1 MSRTSRRR
9 LTSRFAMLLSLLATL
24 FGLVI
29 LAAILWTLLS
39 RGVTALSLDLF
50 TLDTPPP
57 GVAGGLANALYGS
70 AVMTLLA
77 LVIAAPLGV
86 MAGTALAEFSGKSR
100 VAAAAGFLNDVL
112 LSAPSI
118 VIGLFVYTAMVVPM
132 GHFSAWAGAVSLV
145 IIALPVIV
153 RTTQDMLQLVPGTLR
168 EAAVALGTPRW
179 RIVVSV
185 IWKAASNGLITGILL
200 AYARV
205 AGETAPLLFTAL
217 SNQYWTSDLNTPMA
231 SLPVVIFQFA
241 MSPYDDWQR
250 LAWAGALIIT
260 LTILV
265 INIGARAL
273 GNSKHS

>member
-1 MSRTSRRR
+1 MSRLSHRRWISRI
-9 LTSRFAMLLSLLATL
+9 AMVLSMIATA

-39 RGVTALSLDLF
+39 RGIAAIGPKLF
-50 TLDTPPP
+50 LLDTPPP
-57 GVAGGLANALYGS
+57 GVEGGLANALYGS
-70 AVMTLLA
+70 AVMTLVA

-118 VIGLFVYTAMVVPM
+118 VIGLFVYTVMVVPM

-168 EAAVALGTPRW
+168 EAGVALGTPRW
-179 RIVVSV
+179 RVVVSV
-185 IWKAASNGLITGILL
+185 VWRAASNGLVTGILL

-217 SNQYWTSDLNTPMA
+217 SNQYWNSDMNAPMA

-241 MSPYDDWQR
+241 MSPYDDWQQ

-265 INIGARAL
+265 INIGARVL
-273 GNSKHS
+273 GTSKH

>member
-1 MSRTSRRR
+1 MSRLSRRR
-9 LTSRFAMLLSLLATL
+9 WTSRIAMLLSMVATA

-39 RGVTALSLDLF
+39 RGVAAISPELF
-50 TLDTPPP
+50 YLDTPPP

-70 AVMTLLA
+70 AVMTLVALA
-77 LVIAAPLGV
+77 IAAPLGV
-86 MAGTALAEFSGKSR
+86 MAGTALAEFSGRSR

-153 RTTQDMLQLVPGTLR
+153 RTTQDMLQLVPGSLR

-179 RIVVSV
+179 RVVVSV
-185 IWKAASNGLITGILL
+185 VWRAASNGLLTGILL

-217 SNQYWTSDLNTPMA
+217 SNQYWNSDMNAPMA

-250 LAWAGALIIT
+250 LAWAGAFIIT

-273 GNSKHS
+273 GTSKHS

>member
-1 MSRTSRRR
+1 MSRLSRRR
-9 LTSRFAMLLSLLATL
+9 WTSRVAMFLSMIATA
-24 FGLVI
+24 FGLVV

-39 RGVTALSLDLF
+39 RGVAAISPKLF
-50 TLDTPPP
+50 LLDTPPP
-57 GVAGGLANALYGS
+57 GVEGGLANALYGS
-70 AVMTLLA
+70 AVMTLVA

-86 MAGTALAEFSGKSR
+86 MAGTALAEFSGRSR
-100 VAAAAGFLNDVL
+100 LASAAGFLNDVL

-118 VIGLFVYTAMVVPM
+118 VIGLFVYTAVVVPM
-132 GHFSAWAGAVSLV
+132 GHFSAWAGAISLV

-168 EAAVALGTPRW
+168 EAGVALGTPRW
-179 RIVVSV
+179 RVVVSV
-185 IWKAASNGLITGILL
+185 VWRAASNGLITGILL

-217 SNQYWTSDLNTPMA
+217 SNQYWSSDMNTPMA

-241 MSPYDDWQR
+241 MSPYDDWQQ

-265 INIGARAL
+265 INIGARVL
-273 GNSKHS
+273 GTSKH

>member
-39 RGVTALSLDLF
+39 RGVSALSLDLF

-57 GVAGGLANALYGS
+57 GTAGGLANALYGS

-86 MAGTALAEFSGKSR
+86 MAGTALAEFSGNSR

-217 SNQYWTSDLNTPMA
+217 SNQYWTWDLNTPMA

>member
-1 MSRTSRRR
+1 MSRLSRRR
-9 LTSRFAMLLSLLATL
+9 WTSRIAMSLSMAATA

-39 RGVTALSLDLF
+39 RGVSAIGPKLF
-50 TLDTPPP
+50 LLDTPPP
-57 GVAGGLANALYGS
+57 GVEGGLANALYGS
-70 AVMTLLA
+70 AVMTLVALA
-77 LVIAAPLGV
+77 IAAPLGV
-86 MAGTALAEFSGKSR
+86 MAGTALAEFSGTSR
-100 VAAAAGFLNDVL
+100 IAAAAGFLNDVL

-132 GHFSAWAGAVSLV
+132 GHFSAWAGAMSLV

-153 RTTQDMLQLVPGTLR
+153 RTTQDMLQLVPGSLR

-179 RIVVSV
+179 RTVVSV
-185 IWKAASNGLITGILL
+185 VWRAASNGLITGILL

-217 SNQYWTSDLNTPMA
+217 SNQYWTSDMNAPMA

-273 GNSKHS
+273 GTSKHS

>member
-9 LTSRFAMLLSLLATL
+9 WTSRFAMLLSLLATL

-39 RGVTALSLDLF
+39 RGVSALSPQLF

-86 MAGTALAEFSGKSR
+86 MAGTALAEFSGTSR

-153 RTTQDMLQLVPGTLR
+153 RTTHDMLQLVPGTLR

-185 IWKAASNGLITGILL
+185 IWRAASNGLITGILL

-217 SNQYWTSDLNTPMA
+217 SNQYWTSNMNAPMA

-250 LAWAGALIIT
+250 LAWSGALIIT

-273 GNSKHS
+273 GTSRHS

>member
-1 MSRTSRRR
+1 MSRLSRRR
-9 LTSRFAMLLSLLATL
+9 WTSRIAMFLSMAATL
-24 FGLVI
+24 FGLLI

-39 RGVTALSLDLF
+39 RGVAALSPDLF
-50 TLDTPPP
+50 VLDTPPP

-70 AVMTLLA
+70 AVMTLVALA
-77 LVIAAPLGV
+77 IAAPLGV
-86 MAGTALAEFSGKSR
+86 MAGTALAEFSGRSR
-100 VAAAAGFLNDVL
+100 IAAAAGFLNDVL

-132 GHFSAWAGAVSLV
+132 GHFSAWAGAMSLV
-145 IIALPVIV
+145 VIALPVIV

-179 RIVVSV
+179 RAVVSV
-185 IWKAASNGLITGILL
+185 VWRAASNGLITGILL

-217 SNQYWTSDLNTPMA
+217 SNQYWTSDMNAPMA

-260 LTILV
+260 LTILA

-273 GNSKHS
+273 GTSKHS

>member
-1 MSRTSRRR
+1 MSLLSRRR
-9 LTSRFAMLLSLLATL
+9 WTSRIAMFLSMMATA
-24 FGLVI
+24 FGLLI

-39 RGVTALSLDLF
+39 RGVTALSPDLF

-86 MAGTALAEFSGKSR
+86 MAGTALAEFSGTSR
-100 VAAAAGFLNDVL
+100 VADAAGFLNDVL

-185 IWKAASNGLITGILL
+185 IWRAASNGLVTGILL

-217 SNQYWTSDLNTPMA
+217 SNQYWNSNLDAPMA

-273 GNSKHS
+273 GTSKH

>member
-39 RGVTALSLDLF
+39 RGVSALSPELLY
-50 TLDTPPP
+50 LDTPPP
-57 GVAGGLANALYGS
+57 GAAGGLANALYGS

-132 GHFSAWAGAVSLV
+132 GHFSAWAGTVSLV

-217 SNQYWTSDLNTPMA
+217 SNQYWTSDMNTPMA

-273 GNSKHS
+273 GNSRQS